1 MAWPAGDHARGRKEG
16 RRALGKDFEARRPV
30 VTRAEAEALLANP
43 DLIAIGMKGE
53 EARKA
58 QTGERVTYGRVLVV
72 NVPPAS
78 LDTSEAGEIRL
89 LGRPASF
96 DEAVAR
102 VREA

>member
-1 MAWPAGDHARGRKEG
+1 
-16 RRALGKDFEARRPV
+16 

-72 NVPPAS
+72 NVLPAS
-78 LDTSEAGEIRL
+78 RTRV
-89 LGRPASF
+89 RPARFAFS
-96 DEAVAR
+96 DGPHRSTRRSRESAR
-102 VREA
+102 RGLWPESCR